1 MTDRNRRKYTAQQMN
16 KVFSSFEFIPTTNKL
31 IQPEFKIERF
41 RNFAFVNR
49 KVVECNKAGK
59 PYKVWGIRKK
69 DGVRVFIGNE
79 TTLY

>member
-1 MTDRNRRKYTAQQMN
+1 MADRNRRKYTAKQMN

-31 IQPEFKIERF
+31 IQPESMAERF
-41 RNFAFVNR
+41 RNFAFINR
-49 KVVECNKAGK
+49 KIKEYDKVGK
-59 PYKVWGIRKK
+59 PYKVWGIRKE